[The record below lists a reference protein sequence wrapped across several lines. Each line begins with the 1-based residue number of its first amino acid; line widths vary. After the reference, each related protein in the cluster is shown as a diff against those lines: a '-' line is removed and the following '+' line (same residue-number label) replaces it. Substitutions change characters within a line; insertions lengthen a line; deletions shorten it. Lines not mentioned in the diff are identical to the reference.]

1 MKIIRQLKKGNLMFL
16 IKTGVGSAIAI
27 IIANALGL
35 LYSPSA
41 GIITLLTIQ
50 NTKKETLLIAMKR
63 IIAFVLATVLSY
75 LVFEGFGYT
84 ALAFGAF
91 VTLFVALCFLF
102 HLKDGIS
109 MNAVLMTH
117 FLIEQHMNYSL
128 ILNEIS
134 ILLIGMAIGITLNL
148 IMPRNITR
156 IRKEQILLEEDMK
169 KYLKAMEG
177 LLRKETT
184 AIDFTELEQTVERL
198 LLSAYEESGNRL
210 LSDTRYLV
218 SYLEM
223 RKLQLGVL
231 KDITATLEQIDT
243 LPAQAEPLAEFIEHI
258 AASFHEK
265 NNVTGLLTIL
275 EQLKEHF
282 RGEPLPRSREEFE
295 NRAVLYQ
302 VMKELEY
309 FLILKR
315 NFILEIQEKDMK
327 PYWK

>member
-1 MKIIRQLKKGNLMFL
+1 MQKLMKRKKINLLFL
-16 IKTGVGSAIAI
+16 LKTGIGSAIAI
-27 IIANALGL
+27 LIANALGL

-50 NTKKETLLIAMKR
+50 NTKKETL
-63 IIAFVLATVLSY
+63 IIAVKRVEAFILATILSY
-75 LVFEGFGYT
+75 LVFESIGYT

-102 HLKDGIS
+102 DLKDGIS

-117 FLIEQHMNYSL
+117 FLIEQHMDPSL

-134 ILLIGMAIGITLNL
+134 ILFIGMGIGIALNL
-148 IMPRNITR
+148 IMPRNIAK
-156 IRKEQILLEEDMK
+156 IQKEQLLLEEEMK
-169 KYLKAMEG
+169 KHLRGMEG
-177 LLRKETT
+177 ILRKEVHS
-184 AIDFTELEQTVERL
+184 IDFKALVQFVERL
-198 LLSAYEESGNRL
+198 LRSAYEETGNSL

-223 RKLQLGVL
+223 RKLQIGVL
-231 KDITATLEQIDT
+231 KDVTDTLLQIDS
-243 LPAQAEPLAEFIEHI
+243 LPVQAEPIAEFIEHI

-275 EQLKEHF
+275 EQLREHF
-282 RGEPLPRSREEFE
+282 REEPLPETREEFE
-295 NRAVLYQ
+295 NRAILYQ

-309 FLILKR
+309 FLLLKR
-315 NFILEIQEKDMK
+315 NFILEIEEKDMK